1 MSSGPRIEFLLE
13 QMVLET
19 RRLNEQLMTQPTRSQ
34 DFGSTKDLCSITGRK
49 EWWVRLHAEELG
61 GWKSAEGRGGKWTF
75 PLTGIEE
82 RARDRTSHRSRQP
95 PENPPTT
102 KNRPPAVNDQTH
114 GLTSRPRM

>member
-1 MSSGPRIEFLLE
+1 
-13 QMVLET
+13 MVLET